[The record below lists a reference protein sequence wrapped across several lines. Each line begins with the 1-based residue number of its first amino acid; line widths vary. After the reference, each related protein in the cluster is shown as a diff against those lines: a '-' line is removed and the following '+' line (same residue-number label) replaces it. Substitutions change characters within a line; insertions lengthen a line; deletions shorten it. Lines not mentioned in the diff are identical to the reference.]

1 MDRRVIALADVSVL
15 IQEVIRGT
23 FSESFW
29 VEATVSS
36 FVKSTAGHWYV
47 TLSDEQIT
55 LKSACWRNTAQRLTP
70 PALGAVVH
78 VYGRID
84 FYTAKGE
91 VQFIIENILDVG
103 ESLGQAELR
112 RLVALYQ
119 PMAKQR
125 PVPRLPQR
133 IGVVT
138 SPTGAVIHDVMRT
151 IRERYPVVTLLAS
164 YSSVQGEQAP
174 HEIANALEALYD
186 EPVDVILLVRGGGSP
201 EDLACFNS
209 ELVAQAILRAPVPVV
224 TGIGHEPDVT
234 LADLVADYRAATPT
248 AAAKHV
254 TPDQHEL
261 LETLASRQRNLDLA
275 VAVRCAQLDMHL
287 EELHNRLQRA
297 APTVRL
303 AQYHQHIELYQL
315 KMRQH
320 LRQHIDR
327 LQGQLT
333 AMEGSLQALAPHHV
347 LQRGYVIVRDADQQV
362 VRSAHALTTH
372 PQRLTLQFH
381 DGTVVVTSE
390 GTTS

>member
-1 MDRRVIALADVSVL
+1 MDRRVIALADVSGL

-29 VEATVSS
+29 LEATVSS

-47 TLSDEQIT
+47 TLADEQIT

-91 VQFIIENILDVG
+91 VQFIIENILDIG
-103 ESLGQAELR
+103 ESLAQAELR

-125 PVPRLPQR
+125 PVPRLPRR

-138 SPTGAVIHDVMRT
+138 SPTGAVIHDVTRT
-151 IRERYPVVTLLAS
+151 IRERYPLVTLLTA

-174 HEIANALEALYD
+174 HEIASALVALYD

-209 ELVAQAILRAPVPVV
+209 EIVAQTILRAPIPVV

-254 TPDQHEL
+254 TPDQQEL
-261 LETLASRQRNLDLA
+261 LETLAARRRSLDIA
-275 VAVRCAQLDMHL
+275 IAVRCAQLDMHR

-303 AQYHQHIELYQL
+303 AQYHQQIELYEL
-315 KMRQH
+315 KMHQH
-320 LRQHIDR
+320 LRQQLDR
-327 LQGQLT
+327 VHGRLV
-333 AMEGSLQALAPHHV
+333 AMEGNLHALAPQHV
-347 LQRGYVIVRDADQQV
+347 LQRGYVIVRDADQRV
-362 VRSAHALTTH
+362 VRSAQALMAH

-381 DGTVVVTSE
+381 DGTVVVSSE

>member
-1 MDRRVIALADVSVL
+1 MDRRVIALADVSAL

-47 TLSDEQIT
+47 TLADAQIT

-70 PALGAVVH
+70 PAVGAVVH

-91 VQFIIENILDVG
+91 VQFIIEHIQDIG
-103 ESLGQAELR
+103 ESLAQAELR

-125 PVPRLPQR
+125 PVPRWPER

-138 SPTGAVIHDVMRT
+138 SPTGAVIHDVTRT
-151 IRERYPVVTLLAS
+151 IRERFPMVTLLAS

-174 HEIANALEALYD
+174 YEIASALEALYH

-209 ELVAQAILRAPVPVV
+209 EVVAQAMLRSPVPIV

-254 TPDQHEL
+254 TPDQQDV
-261 LETLASRQRNLDLA
+261 LEALTVRQQRLDMA
-275 VAVRCAQLDMHL
+275 IAVRCAQLDMHL

-297 APTVRL
+297 APTTRL
-303 AQYHQHIELYQL
+303 VQYQQQIELYQL
-315 KMRQH
+315 KMYQH
-320 LRQHIDR
+320 LRQQLDR
-327 LQGQLT
+327 MRGQLT
-333 AMEGSLQALAPHHV
+333 AMEGSLQALAPQHV

-362 VRSAHALTTH
+362 VRSAHAVTAH

-381 DGTVVVTSE
+381 DGVVSVSSE
-390 GTTS
+390 GTTA